1 MGGVMVSLL
10 IEETE
15 IFSDQ
20 MFATTSTPYK
30 ENIKNEVGAIL
41 PLPASD
47 GNKQSALSVPKTNA
61 FSRQVALTEKK
72 YMMVYT
78 KRVKITKVIWRKEDC
93 PLEIREGLHSTLD
106 KELLNHQLTARQVS
120 LYCLC
125 GLASIHFSVNTLL
138 PITMEKQ

>member
-1 MGGVMVSLL
+1 MVSLL

-47 GNKQSALSVPKTNA
+47 GNKQSALSVPKTNVS
-61 FSRQVALTEKK
+61 SRQVALTEKK
-72 YMMVYT
+72 FMMVYT